1 MILNSLF
8 YTFIGL
14 GPKCVF
20 SAGLGCPFKKKKTN
34 EKIGGWT
41 DLIRNRESDT

>member
-20 SAGLGCPFKKKKTN
+20 SAGLGCPFKKKKKK
-34 EKIGGWT
+34 KIEGWT
-41 DLIRNRESDT
+41 DLKRNRESDT

>member
-20 SAGLGCPFKKKKTN
+20 SAGLGRPFKKKK
-34 EKIGGWT
+34 KIEGWT
-41 DLIRNRESDT
+41 DLKRNRESDT